1 MYRLPF
7 GGLGL
12 VLEYLFLPR
21 MYNILHLHYT
31 NLLLTDRE
39 NKIQLTRNA

>member
-12 VLEYLFLPR
+12 VLEYIFLPR
-21 MYNILHLHYT
+21 MYNIIHYT